1 MEAIQKVY
9 LVGLGA
15 VGSAYAAKMNE
26 AEPDLVKVIVDQER
40 YEAYRDQG
48 DQGERAALPVYIY
61 PSGAGLRE
69 SGSDSDCG

>member
-40 YEAYRDQG
+40 YEAYRDQEIRVTG
-48 DQGERAALPVYIY
+48 SP
-61 PSGAGLRE
+61 AGLHLSLR
-69 SGSDSDCG
+69 SRPPRKRI